1 MPGVARCD
9 IDSASQHMIISGS
22 IDTYIE
28 NKKVVH
34 EGSITATGLV
44 VAQGSTTVFV
54 NDKPVAREAD
64 IIADGQSISS
74 SSTTVFANVG

>member
-22 IDTYIE
+22 TNTYIE

-44 VAQGSTTVFV
+44 VTQGSTTVYV
-54 NDKPVAREAD
+54 NDKPLAREAD

-74 SSTTVFANVG
+74 SSTTVFANS